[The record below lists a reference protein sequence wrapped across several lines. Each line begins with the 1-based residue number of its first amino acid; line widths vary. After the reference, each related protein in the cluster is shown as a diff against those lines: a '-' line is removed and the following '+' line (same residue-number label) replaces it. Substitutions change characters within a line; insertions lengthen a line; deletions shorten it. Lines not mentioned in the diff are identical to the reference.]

1 MTYEDFLAV
10 GLRLQKQDRV
20 RTELMELGI
29 DVLDLVE
36 PYDEIFEV
44 LIREIYGTEGANWF
58 NWFCYESEFG
68 LKDWTLVPT
77 YIKNDDGTSTKM
89 YEAGESRHGAE
100 DEKGNPICYDWE
112 SLYNHLEELRNGK
125 K

>member
-20 RTELMELGI
+20 RTELLKLGI

-44 LIREIYGTEGANWF
+44 LIRQIYGTEGADWF
-58 NWFCYESEFG
+58 NWFCYESDFG
-68 LKDWTLVPT
+68 LKDWSKVATHMR
-77 YIKNDDGTSTKM
+77 NDDGTFTKM
-89 YEAGESRHGAE
+89 FDEGESRHGAH
-100 DEKGNPICYDWE
+100 DENGYPICFDWE
-112 SLYNHLEELRNGK
+112 SLYNHLEELKNGK